1 MLFLVKL
8 LRFYETLFAII
19 KKFTHCS
26 SKRAVFLTFYTFHL
40 QNNFCFAFNI
50 LKKMQGI
57 WYLYIYKI
65 SVNKLT
71 DQEEY
76 FQCTVWLDFLVQKNK
91 IQTAWDEP
99 LTLFQFW
106 FLFPI
111 VPLTWIYYFI
121 HSDFSCFIWTN
132 YKALSPEI
140 QWFHSCKRKWPLF
153 L

>member
-1 MLFLVKL
+1 M
-8 LRFYETLFAII
+8 
-19 KKFTHCS
+19 
-26 SKRAVFLTFYTFHL
+26 HL
-40 QNNFCFAFNI
+40 IYWRKCREFDI
-50 LKKMQGI
+50 
-57 WYLYIYKI
+57 YIYKI

-99 LTLFQFW
+99 LTSFQFW

-121 HSDFSCFIWTN
+121 HSDFSCFIWTTD
-132 YKALSPEI
+132 KALSPEI
-140 QWFHSCKRKWPLF
+140 QWFHSCKRKWPLSYKF
-153 L
+153 KVLFSVIILMASFTSLVHFVLPETPCQGCFSCIQCCLET